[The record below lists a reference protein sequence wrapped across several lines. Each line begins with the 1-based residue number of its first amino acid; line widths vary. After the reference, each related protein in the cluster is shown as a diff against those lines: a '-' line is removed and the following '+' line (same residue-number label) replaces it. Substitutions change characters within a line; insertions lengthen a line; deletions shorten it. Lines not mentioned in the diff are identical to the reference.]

1 MNSLMTVL
9 NNRIRLT
16 GYLIFRGDSM
26 DDLDLFEN
34 LPKAENGVICVWDNF
49 EADCSKG
56 ISIFK
61 LFGIQDVSICKAHYD
76 HHVKVMT
83 LYDRTE
89 IDIED
94 IIVMSVEEIDK
105 KISGLK

>member
-1 MNSLMTVL
+1 
-9 NNRIRLT
+9 
-16 GYLIFRGDSM
+16 M

-34 LPKAENGVICVWDNF
+34 LPKAENGVICVWNIS
-49 EADCSKG
+49 EVGCSEG
-56 ISIFK
+56 ISISK
-61 LFGIQDVSICKAHYD
+61 LLEVQDVPICKVHYD

>member
-1 MNSLMTVL
+1 
-9 NNRIRLT
+9 
-16 GYLIFRGDSM
+16 M

-61 LFGIQDVSICKAHYD
+61 LLGVQDVPICKVHYA

-83 LYDRTE
+83 LYHKTE
-89 IDIED
+89 IEIED